1 MSRPRI
7 RILSTGG
14 TIVAKKAPSGELKP
28 ALSARE
34 LIEQIPEASD
44 FADIEVEDFT
54 RVHSIAVTLKIMNQ
68 LATRIKEIFD
78 RGEAEGVVVT
88 HGTDTLEET
97 AAFLTLAIPR
107 GRPVVVTG
115 AMRSPS
121 LVSTDGPINLLN
133 SIRVAASH
141 QAYDLGA
148 LVVLNDRIHLAS
160 EVTKRHTSNVETFWS
175 PDYGPVGSVIE
186 SRVVIGRTPKAY
198 PPTMPVEAIAARVEL
213 LKLSADPGDV
223 FLRAA
228 TAERLDGLV
237 LEGTGGG
244 HVPPQLLD
252 GLGEALKSGMVIVLS
267 SRSPEGQ
274 LLHDTYTVEG
284 GEVYLRNQGVLFSEW
299 NGQKSRI
306 RLALALSV
314 TRDREELRNLIEDL

>member
-14 TIVAKKAPSGELKP
+14 TIVAKKALSGELKP

-54 RVHSIAVTLKIMNQ
+54 RVHSIAVTLKIMSQ

-78 RGEAEGVVVT
+78 RGEADGVVVT

-115 AMRSPS
+115 AMRSTS
-121 LVSTDGPINLLN
+121 QVSTDGPINLLN
-133 SIRVAASH
+133 SIRVAASR
-141 QAYDLGA
+141 QAHDLGA
-148 LVVLNDRIHLAS
+148 LVVLNDKIHLAS
-160 EVTKRHTSNVETFWS
+160 EVTKRHTTNVETFWS
-175 PDYGPVGSVIE
+175 PDYGPVGAVVE
-186 SRVVIGRTPKAY
+186 GRVVIGRTPRAY
-198 PPTMPVEAIAARVEL
+198 PPTMLVEAIAARVEL
-213 LKLSADPGDV
+213 LKLSADPSDV

-252 GLGEALKSGMVIVLS
+252 GLSEALKSGMAIALS
-267 SRSPEGQ
+267 SRCPEGQ

-284 GEVYLRNQGVLFSEW
+284 GEVYLRNQGVMFSEW